1 MCMFKT
7 FVAFVEVVISL
18 QFSIPLDVL
27 VLHPLFVLTC
37 KKWIFNLCRVVASM
51 DVQCWLSI

>member
-1 MCMFKT
+1 MFKT